1 MISHPMHRNIFIV
14 LTALAGIG
22 IAAGGGRLAGRAGA
36 RPAPVTADIPVREA
50 RRTMEWL
57 FSGQPASALAHVD
70 SLAAYHEGEPLFHL
84 LRARLYR
91 ERLPVDDEKKDDV
104 SAMAVPLYDDLDRV
118 IATCS
123 ERIEA
128 GDDDRRL
135 RLYRGWAYMF
145 SSHVRTF
152 ERSFWPAGRLAKKG
166 KQDLEWYLEREPSDP
181 VANSIMGAFL
191 YFADTLP
198 AAYKFLS
205 KLLFLPGGKRDRG
218 LEMMELARGWNSL
231 VEVDNNLILYSVYLG
246 FEGRYEDGLFGFAA
260 LRRSYPDHATF
271 LRPDAIMLPLVPLHT
286 PEEEIA
292 LDDSVERI
300 AMLRGQEVD
309 WATLTLIRF
318 MRAYDDRFYHPRR
331 AESRFQAIIEEA
343 PEHPDW
349 VAGYARFELGRMAAA
364 RGEFERARALF
375 LAVTQGPRWEYLH
388 DEARAMIEAIAKGE
402 SADGLGP
409 EDPWK
414 IYAGDAGS
422 TARVVSEVRGKA
434 APSAADLYYLGEALL
449 AQGAVDE
456 ALAAYE
462 RALGTSPPR
471 WDEAFLMICAAR
483 AGEIHGLRGA
493 YTTAEERYREA
504 ARYWHKEF
512 LYDWVLEGRRRY
524 YERLRDGKE
533 TIEPTLLAGRLA
545 P

>member
-1 MISHPMHRNIFIV
+1 VLGIS
-14 LTALAGIG
+14 AG
-22 IAAGGGRLAGRAGA
+22 APRLAGRVGA
-36 RPAPVTADIPVREA
+36 RPTPAAADISEREA
-50 RRTMEWL
+50 RRTMQWL
-57 FSGQPASALAHVD
+57 FSGQTTSALAHVD
-70 SLAAYHEGEPLFHL
+70 SLAAYHGGEPLFHL

-104 SAMAVPLYDDLDRV
+104 SALAGPLYDDLDHV

-128 GDDDRRL
+128 GDDDPRL
-135 RLYRGWAYMF
+135 RLYRGWAFMF
-145 SSHVRTF
+145 ASHVRTF

-205 KLLFLPGGKRDRG
+205 KLLFLPGGDRDRG

-246 FEGRYEDGLFGFAA
+246 FEGHYEDGLYGFAS
-260 LRRSYPDHATF
+260 LRRDYPDHATF
-271 LRPDAIMLPLVPLHT
+271 LRPDAIMLPLIPLHA
-286 PEEEIA
+286 PEDEIA
-292 LDDSVERI
+292 LDDSVQRI
-300 AMLRGQEVD
+300 ALLHGGEVD
-309 WATLTLIRF
+309 WTTLTLIRF

-331 AESRFQAIIEEA
+331 AESRFEKIIEEA

-375 LAVTQGPRWEYLH
+375 LEVTEEPRWEYLH
-388 DEARAMIEAIAKGE
+388 GEARGMVEVVARGE
-402 SADGLGP
+402 RADGLGP
-409 EDPWK
+409 EGSWK
-414 IYAGDAGS
+414 IYARDAEAV
-422 TARVVSEVRGKA
+422 ARIVSDVRGKEE
-434 APSAADLYYLGEALL
+434 PSAADLFYLGEALL

-462 RALGTSPPR
+462 RALAAGAAR
-471 WDEAFLMICAAR
+471 WDEAFLMVAAAR
-483 AGEIHGLRGA
+483 AGEIHGLHGA
-493 YTTAEERYREA
+493 YAAAEERYREA

-533 TIEPTLLAGRLA
+533 TIEPTLLAVRLA